1 MFSIDSNDFQRFIG
15 IIKFLKLGGGS
26 RLRSGTRKKTE
37 TPQRQK
43 IDDDND
49 DDDDDNVDDD
59 DKQHVITLLK

>member
-1 MFSIDSNDFQRFIG
+1 MFSIESNDFQRFIG

-43 IDDDND
+43 IYDDDED
-49 DDDDDNVDDD
+49 DDVDDD
-59 DKQHVITLLK
+59 DKQNVITLLK